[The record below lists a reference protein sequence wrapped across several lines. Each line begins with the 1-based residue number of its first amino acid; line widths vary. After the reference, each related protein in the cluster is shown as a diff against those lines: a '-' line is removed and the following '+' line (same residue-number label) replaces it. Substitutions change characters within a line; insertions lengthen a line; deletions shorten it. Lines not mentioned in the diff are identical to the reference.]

1 MADGMRA
8 DVGAVAR
15 FAALQRAAG
24 ADLGAIDP
32 RRVGLATGE
41 LAGSSTAVALRRSV
55 DALAQALAR
64 VAEGVEGVEDLGRRT
79 AWGATAL
86 DDADEAAAEGLRR
99 GGG

>member
-32 RRVGLATGE
+32 PRVGLATGE

-55 DALAQALAR
+55 DAIAQALAR
-64 VAEGVEGVEDLGRRT
+64 VAEGVEDLGRRT

-86 DDADEAAAEGLRR
+86 DDADEAAAERLRR